1 MDKYAC
7 PCGFVYDPAVGD
19 PDHGVKPGTAFA
31 DLPAEWVCPVCG
43 CGVSP
48 WLNRCLCR
56 SLWPRD
62 YELEYPWPATPIS
75 PRPWEITCKT
85 GDAR

>member
-1 MDKYAC
+1 MFPRRQPYIELIEKEDVLMDKYAC

-43 CGVSP
+43 APKDVFEKV
-48 WLNRCLCR
+48 
-56 SLWPRD
+56 D
-62 YELEYPWPATPIS
+62 
-75 PRPWEITCKT
+75 
-85 GDAR
+85 